1 MNKPLWQPS
10 EKLKDNSLL
19 SDFCRFINF
28 KSSKDFKKIWKWSID
43 KPEEFWSKF
52 WDYSK
57 IIGNKGSK
65 IIQKDNVFNKTKFF
79 SDSKLNYAEN
89 ILKKKNLIN

>member
-28 KSSKDFKKIWKWSID
+28 KSSKDFKRFGNGLLINQRK
-43 KPEEFWSKF
+43 FWSKF
-52 WDYSK
+52 WDFTK

-65 IIQKDNVFNKTKFF
+65 IIQKDNVFNKTNFF
-79 SDSKLNYAEN
+79 NSKLNYAEN
-89 ILKKKNLIN
+89 ILKKNLIN

>member
-1 MNKPLWQPS
+1 MDKLLWQPS

-19 SDFCRFINF
+19 NDFCRFINF
-28 KSSKDFKKIWKWSID
+28 KSSNDFKKIWKWSID
-43 KPEEFWSKF
+43 KPDEFWSKF

-65 IIQKDNVFNKTKFF
+65 VIQKNKVFNKTKFF
-79 SDSKLNYAEN
+79 SDSKLNYTEN
-89 ILKKKNLIN
+89 ILKKNLMN